1 MLLDNGSGDLGSAS
15 RANQYYEEAKKGER
29 DFRKILYSHACHEP
43 MGTAIPDVIMVHFI
57 SAQKAFGNDITTKNR
72 DAFEKFLFL
81 KHLAAT
87 KPNNSHQE
95 NAKLIIMGNYLDLPI
110 ITCKLHSAQSLT
122 ATLILHV
129 NLH

>member
-1 MLLDNGSGDLGSAS
+1 MVRRRLFSGVG
-15 RANQYYEEAKKGER
+15 
-29 DFRKILYSHACHEP
+29 
-43 MGTAIPDVIMVHFI
+43 
-57 SAQKAFGNDITTKNR
+57 DI
-72 DAFEKFLFL
+72 
-81 KHLAAT
+81 
-87 KPNNSHQE
+87 HQE